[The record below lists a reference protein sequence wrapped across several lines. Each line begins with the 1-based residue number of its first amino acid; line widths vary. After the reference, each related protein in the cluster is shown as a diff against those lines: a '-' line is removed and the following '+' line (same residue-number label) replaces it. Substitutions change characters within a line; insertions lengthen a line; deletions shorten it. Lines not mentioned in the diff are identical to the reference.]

1 MRREGIAM
9 SESVQ
14 LSQSKAIRAT
24 VYQVTQCSTLSCIN
38 EITNYILWLEPE
50 FKQKWIKRN
59 QRHTSRCENWQSH
72 LQVNGYGWCRHFA
85 KAFSKYFGKEIAKN
99 LYGKKDGDWSPLNV
113 HEWVGKVMLPIE
125 VIETAQ
131 QKVSQ

>member
-1 MRREGIAM
+1 MT
-9 SESVQ
+9 Q
-14 LSQSKAIRAT
+14 LSLLKSLKKSKVIQAT
-24 VYQVTQCSTLSCIN
+24 IYQVTQCSTLSCVN
-38 EITNYILWLEPE
+38 EITDYILWLEPE
-50 FKQKWIKRN
+50 FKQRWIKRN
-59 QRHTSRCENWQSH
+59 QGHTSRCENWQSYFRT
-72 LQVNGYGWCRHFA
+72 QGYGWCTHFE
-85 KAFSKYFGKEIAKN
+85 KAFSKYFSKEIAKN